1 MKKLIFSRRTT
12 DAPEIENLY
21 DLLKALWARK
31 PGATLIAN
39 PENLIA
45 VVAVVAVEEVELVIP
60 AVVVVLA
67 AVIENEIYA
76 ECKKCK
82 KWRRII
88 RD

>member
-45 VVAVVAVEEVELVIP
+45 VVAVVAVEEVELVIT
-60 AVVVVLA
+60 VVVVLLA
-67 AVIENEIYA
+67 AVIENEIHA
-76 ECKKCK
+76 
-82 KWRRII
+82 
-88 RD
+88 